1 MGNEYSAIAAK
12 LRAMHARFLT
22 EKDYEA
28 LLAGKSVNDIC
39 AYLKNTDG
47 YSDVLENVNEREIHR
62 GVMEL
67 LLEQDIMEE
76 YVRLYNFADRPL
88 RRLLNFWFI
97 QREGEFIK
105 RELRHIYT
113 KEARTRDEVSQ
124 GRFDAFFETHTKINR
139 EIMQNATSL
148 DDCIKACGHTP
159 YAEPLKR
166 AQSVGADFFSLGM
179 MLDVFLYTR
188 IWREAHKS
196 LKGEQITLF
205 EQLIGSNIDM
215 MNLMW
220 IYRGK
225 KYYDFPSEIIF
236 TYLFPIR
243 HRLSEDII
251 RRLVNADSMEQ
262 LVSLVRSE
270 TVYGGLFDDLENG
283 RFPEENYRVIY
294 NGISKRIFVNNS
306 QSFAAMFAYL
316 NLKEAEIGNITTITE
331 GVRYGL
337 NTEAIRAHVR
347 L

>member
-1 MGNEYSAIAAK
+1 MSNEYSAIAAK

-22 EKDYEA
+22 EKDYEE
-28 LLAGKSVNDIC
+28 LLSRKSVTDVC

-47 YSDVLENVNEREIHR
+47 YSDVLGDINEREIHR

-67 LLEQDIMEE
+67 ILEQDIMDE
-76 YVRLYNFADRPL
+76 YIRLYNFVDRPL

-105 RELRHIYT
+105 REIRHIYT
-113 KEARTRDEVSQ
+113 NEAYTRDEVSQ

-139 EIMQNATSL
+139 EIMQNAASL
-148 DDCIKACGHTP
+148 ADCIKACENTP
-159 YAEPLKR
+159 YAEALKR
-166 AQSVGADFFSLGM
+166 AESVGADFFSMGM
-179 MLDVFLYTR
+179 MLDVFLYSL

-225 KYYDFPSEIIF
+225 KYYDFSSEIIF

-243 HRLSEDII
+243 HRLSEEKT
-251 RRLVNADSMEQ
+251 RRLVNADSAEQ
-262 LVSLVRSE
+262 LVSLVRGE
-270 TVYGGLFDDLENG
+270 TVYGDLFEDIENG
-283 RFPEENYRVIY
+283 RFPEENYRTIY

-337 NTEAIRAHVR
+337 NPDAIRAHVR